1 MSLSP
6 AALARIRDRHTR
18 YKTILDARIK
28 ALVARC
34 DAAESLLSWEAWL
47 SELAE
52 IEHEAAKL
60 QERSRRHTERTGRL
74 VKRIFGEPKAPAPD
88 KQR

>member
-1 MSLSP
+1 MPLSP
-6 AALARIRDRHTR
+6 AALARISDRHTR

-28 ALVARC
+28 TLVARC

-52 IEHEAAKL
+52 IEHEATKL
-60 QERSRRHTERTGRL
+60 RERSRRHEQRSGRL
-74 VKRIFGEPKAPAPD
+74 VKRILGEPGSPPTT
-88 KQR
+88 KQH